1 MLHGKTTLKQVV
13 VSSVG
18 VRGSHDGDSLP
29 IASPWRQAATPGN
42 TTSRTKRAPRAPPPS
57 APTGTSPSTSPLHH
71 FPWHD
76 FNLIGGPNLLPEI
89 VHMIIVN
96 KEGHLLDSKIQIRIF
111 SSIQHGN
118 MSAVHGIIVHQ
129 TDGANAQ
136 SAFAQ
141 YQIGGRVRISLSI
154 RTVRF
159 IKLHRSTKS
168 HGM

>member
-1 MLHGKTTLKQVV
+1 
-13 VSSVG
+13 
-18 VRGSHDGDSLP
+18 
-29 IASPWRQAATPGN
+29 
-42 TTSRTKRAPRAPPPS
+42 
-57 APTGTSPSTSPLHH
+57 
-71 FPWHD
+71 
-76 FNLIGGPNLLPEI
+76 
-89 VHMIIVN
+89 MIIVN